1 MRLQQAMDRVDEMRP
16 NMQDNLLKIDW
27 LSELDGL
34 IWKELIIRHEMTPEE
49 YAGYPQDENG
59 IPQMPV
65 YDADTDP
72 GQQLLVP
79 APYDNIYLYW
89 LMAKIDEQTM
99 EQEKYNNDRAMF
111 NASWESFSD
120 YWTRNHMPLSKIRE
134 LKL

>member
-16 NMQDNLLKIDW
+16 NMQDSALKIAW

-34 IWKELIIRHEMTPEE
+34 IWNELIIRHAMTEAEYSHYPKDESGEPKMPE
-49 YAGYPQDENG
+49 
-59 IPQMPV
+59 
-65 YDADTDP
+65 YDIDTDP
-72 GQQLLVP
+72 GQKLLVP

-99 EQEKYNNDRAMF
+99 EQEKFNNDRAMW

-120 YWTRNHMPLSKIRE
+120 YWTRNHMPLSRVRE
-134 LKL
+134 LRI